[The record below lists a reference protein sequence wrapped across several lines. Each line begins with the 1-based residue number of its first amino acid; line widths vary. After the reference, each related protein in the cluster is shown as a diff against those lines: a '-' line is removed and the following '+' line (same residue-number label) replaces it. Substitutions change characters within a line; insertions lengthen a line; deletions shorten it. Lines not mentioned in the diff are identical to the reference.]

1 MLKQLKNLFIP
12 HKGNNYRPDFLE
24 RISVGIML
32 VLILLSFSM
41 ANLQALL
48 WISSDWLVS
57 SILPAVIVDLTNEER
72 DTESLVPL
80 SRSAVLD
87 RAATLKAEDMAQNE
101 YFAHYSP
108 TGVSPWYWFDQV
120 EYNYLHAGENLAV
133 HFTES
138 NEVVEAWMDSPTHR
152 ANIMNGQ
159 YAEIGVGTARGEY
172 KGRPTIYVV
181 QLFGTPRS
189 IVAGATID
197 AGSNEITVEKVA
209 ITAEPADVAP
219 ATVDREETTTN
230 SEPESE
236 PESDLLASAE
246 PDLKEENLPILE
258 EATVTEPVAVYESL
272 ATTSRDGEPAV
283 PASLEKESY
292 AVPLPLQSTTAASLW
307 LEILYAFLALV
318 VVGALTISL
327 ALEWRRHNLIQT
339 AYAGG
344 LLVVMA
350 LLLYIHTALTGQVLI
365 V

>member
-1 MLKQLKNLFIP
+1 MLKQFKNLFIP

-57 SILPAVIVDLTNEER
+57 TILPAVIVDLTNEER

-80 SRSAVLD
+80 TRNAILD

-189 IVAGATID
+189 IVAGAATDI
-197 AGSNEITVEKVA
+197 GSNEITVEKVA
-209 ITAEPADVAP
+209 ITPEPADVAP
-219 ATVDREETTTN
+219 ATVDREEITTN
-230 SEPESE
+230 SEPE
-236 PESDLLASAE
+236 PDLLALAE
-246 PDLKEENLPILE
+246 PDLTEENLPILE
-258 EATVTEPVAVYESL
+258 ESAVTEPVTVYESL

-283 PASLEKESY
+283 PASLERESY
-292 AVPLPLQSTTAASLW
+292 AVPLPLQSATAASLW
-307 LEILYAFLALV
+307 LETLYAFLALV
-318 VVGALTISL
+318 VVGALTVSL